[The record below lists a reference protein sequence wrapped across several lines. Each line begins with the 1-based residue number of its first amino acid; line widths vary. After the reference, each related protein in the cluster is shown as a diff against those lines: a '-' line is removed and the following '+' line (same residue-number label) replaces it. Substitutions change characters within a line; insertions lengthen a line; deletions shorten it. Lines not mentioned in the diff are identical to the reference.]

1 MCSSVS
7 WIQRNTLSA
16 LSVQYIC
23 NRIENN
29 YNINIA
35 LKFRYLF
42 LLYFK
47 AILSSFE
54 ISLEQ
59 GKIKR
64 KGDGVKIKNNVNQ
77 KTF

>member
-35 LKFRYLF
+35 LKFTYLF